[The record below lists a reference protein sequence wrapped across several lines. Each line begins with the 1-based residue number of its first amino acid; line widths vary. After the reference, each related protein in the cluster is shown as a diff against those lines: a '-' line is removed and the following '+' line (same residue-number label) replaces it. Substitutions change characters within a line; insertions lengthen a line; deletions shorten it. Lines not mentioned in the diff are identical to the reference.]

1 MEKISFTV
9 NINAPK
15 EKVWQIL
22 WNDDS
27 YRKWVAVFS
36 EGSKAVSDWKE
47 GSKIHFVNENNDG
60 MFSLIDKRVDNE
72 IMDFKHLGMLKN
84 GIELPEDEIT
94 KSWSG
99 AMENYNLSETE
110 NGTKLSLEMDIV
122 ADYKDY
128 FMEKFPL
135 ALKIVKELSEN

>member
-1 MEKISFTV
+1 MEKINFTV

-15 EKVWQIL
+15 EKVWKTL
-22 WNDDS
+22 WEDAT

-72 IMDFKHLGMLKN
+72 IMHFKHLGMLKN
-84 GIELPEDEIT
+84 GVELPEDEMT

-99 AMENYNLSETE
+99 SMENYTLSENE
-110 NGTKLSLEMDIV
+110 SGTQLALEMDIV
-122 ADYKDY
+122 PEYKDY

-135 ALKIVKELSEN
+135 ALKVVKELSEN